1 MHENIEKINFI
12 KIVFVS
18 IVVYLYIET
27 NTIFIKLIFSMFSC
41 ILSFVDMP
49 VVQSIYTIETN
60 TIFIKLIFSMFS
72 CILSFVDMPV
82 VLPTY

>member
-12 KIVFVS
+12 KTVFV
-18 IVVYLYIET
+18 YININRDT

-49 VVQSIYTIETN
+49 MVLSTYLLRFGTQVPVGNATN
-60 TIFIKLIFSMFS
+60 SLKDHSL
-72 CILSFVDMPV
+72 
-82 VLPTY
+82 